1 MKVASALHLLYNTA
15 FMEILYD
22 PKIQTFCLRQASSR
36 SSGIKI
42 LQLASS
48 PFSAHNTL
56 DSRILRQNW
65 RAVDPYDIDMINH
78 TYLGRY
84 I

>member
-1 MKVASALHLLYNTA
+1 MPELL
-15 FMEILYD
+15 E
-22 PKIQTFCLRQASSR
+22 
-36 SSGIKI
+36 
-42 LQLASS
+42 LAC
-48 PFSAHNTL
+48 
-56 DSRILRQNW
+56 LRQNW